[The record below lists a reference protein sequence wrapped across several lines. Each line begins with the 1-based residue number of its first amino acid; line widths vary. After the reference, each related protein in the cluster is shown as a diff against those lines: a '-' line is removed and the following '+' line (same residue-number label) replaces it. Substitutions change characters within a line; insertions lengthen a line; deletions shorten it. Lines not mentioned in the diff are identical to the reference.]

1 MNFLASARNNVLYL
15 YTPMKIGTRQG
26 ILSDQSVLTR
36 CADQQAVPFNKLNLA
51 ARSGARI
58 SRPQKAAYM
67 FQNLPISMAQQDSLI
82 EDFILR
88 SQKQEPLAPI
98 ARTYSTLSLDKVD
111 ALVRQ
116 VATQTDGGLARNLAN
131 DLIAAL
137 RPSSAASNESVSVLT
152 SQPGSPTDQ
161 PDEQN
166 LVTPNRP
173 TQGASS
179 STAPT
184 TSQIPL
190 SERLRRR
197 HGSEGLEHMDR
208 TLEILRRH

>member
-1 MNFLASARNNVLYL
+1 MNFLASARNNVVYL
-15 YTPMKIGTRQG
+15 YTPMKIGTRRG

-51 ARSGARI
+51 AMSGAKI

-137 RPSSAASNESVSVLT
+137 RPSNA
-152 SQPGSPTDQ
+152 GSPTDQ
-161 PDEQN
+161 PDEHN

-179 STAPT
+179 STPLT

-197 HGSEGLEHMDR
+197 HGLEGLEHMDR
-208 TLEILRRH
+208 TLEILRRHE